1 MKKSPGL
8 WQLPTLGLLLA
19 CVLVLNSSCGNVRDI
34 QYLQGQFDTAKLSQV
49 NYPAPLIQKNDLLN
63 ITVYSDDPKASSYF
77 NLPPI
82 TTIQSSMA
90 AQAATGTTSAPE
102 EPTYLV
108 DLNGEIQMPGP
119 GLGKI
124 HVAGLTKQQLDSL
137 LVSRLKDQLNHPYVV
152 IRLASYKVTLIGEVA
167 KPGQFTI
174 PNERISLL
182 EAIALAGDLTPFAR
196 RDNVLVIR
204 EINGERSYQRLNL
217 KDPYV
222 LNSPYYFLQPNDMV
236 IVEPNKSKASASDQV
251 VVRNI
256 SLAVSL
262 ISVIAVLI
270 TLSRTK

>member
-8 WQLPTLGLLLA
+8 WQLPTLVLLFASVLA
-19 CVLVLNSSCGNVRDI
+19 ITCSCGNVREM
-34 QYLQGQFDTAKLSQV
+34 QYLQGQFDTAKMSQAT
-49 NYPAPLIQKNDLLN
+49 YPVPVIQKNDLLN
-63 ITVYSDDPKASSYF
+63 ITVYSESPVASSYY

-82 TTIQSSMA
+82 TSTQ
-90 AQAATGTTSAPE
+90 TSAITQGAGTLSNMPE
-102 EPTYLV
+102 EPSYLV
-108 DLNGEIQMPGP
+108 DLNGEIQMPG
-119 GLGKI
+119 LGRI
-124 HVAGLTKQQLDSL
+124 PVAGLTKQQLDSVL
-137 LVSRLKDQLNHPYVV
+137 ISRLKDKLTNPYVV
-152 IRLASYKVTLIGEVA
+152 IRLASYRVTLIGEVS

-222 LNSPYYFLQPNDMV
+222 LNSPYFFLQPNDMV
-236 IVEPNKSKASASDQV
+236 IVEPNKSKAAASDQV

-262 ISVIAVLI
+262 ISVIAVII

>member
-1 MKKSPGL
+1 M
-8 WQLPTLGLLLA
+8 PTLGLLLA
-19 CVLVLNSSCGNVRDI
+19 SVLVLNSSCGNVRDI
-34 QYLQGQFDTAKLSQV
+34 QYLQGQFDTAKLSQA
-49 NYPAPLIQKNDLLN
+49 NYPVPVIQKNDLLN
-63 ITVYSDDPKASSYF
+63 VTVYSDDPRASAYY
-77 NLPPI
+77 NLPTV
-82 TTIQSSMA
+82 TTLQNSSA
-90 AQAATGTTSAPE
+90 VQGVGGAKSPE
-102 EPTYLV
+102 EPSYLV
-108 DLNGEIQMPGP
+108 DLTGEIQMPG
-119 GLGKI
+119 LGKI
-124 HVAGLTKQQLDSL
+124 AVAGLTKQQLDSL
-137 LVSRLKDQLNHPYVV
+137 LISRLKDKLTNPYVV
-152 IRLASYKVTLIGEVA
+152 IRLASYRVTLIGEVS

-222 LNSPYYFLQPNDMV
+222 LNSPYFFLQPNDMV

-251 VVRNI
+251 AVRNI

-262 ISVIAVLI
+262 ISVIAVII